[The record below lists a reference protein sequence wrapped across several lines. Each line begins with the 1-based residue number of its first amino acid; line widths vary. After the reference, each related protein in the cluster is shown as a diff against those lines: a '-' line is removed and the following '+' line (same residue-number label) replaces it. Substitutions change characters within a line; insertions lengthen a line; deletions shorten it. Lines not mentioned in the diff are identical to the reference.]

1 MSEKNNHLTKDF
13 VWEEN
18 SWISYLPDIYTKG
31 LTKKSFL
38 PRFLKIFESIYSEM
52 GERIEE
58 ISGMLYPSVQ
68 DLECLRWLA
77 SWFDM
82 ENKNAWNIEQL
93 SYLLENRSRLYS
105 IRGTK
110 SYLKEIVQLFTGC
123 TPYIIEYY
131 QLQPYKT
138 DIRSTR
144 LLEELYGENAYVVT
158 LVLPQYKVSEQKE
171 LAVLR
176 RLIRSC
182 LPADMEYRLVIL
194 DTYIFLDGY
203 SYVGLNSRLGGRKE
217 AAIDGNAFTPYI
229 SAIGGSKEGREQL

>member
-13 VWEEN
+13 VWMEN
-18 SWISYLPDIYTKG
+18 AWISYLPDIYTKG
-31 LTKKSFL
+31 LTKNSFL
-38 PRFLKIFESIYSEM
+38 LRFLSIFQSIYSEM

-58 ISGMLYPSVQ
+58 IPGMLYPSVQ

-82 ENKNAWNIEQL
+82 ENKEVWNTEQL

-110 SYLKEIVQLFTGC
+110 SYLKEIVRLFTGC
-123 TPYIIEYY
+123 TPYIVEYY
-131 QLQPYKT
+131 QLQSYKT
-138 DIRSTR
+138 DIRNTK
-144 LLEELYGENAYVVT
+144 LLEDLYGDNAYVVT

-182 LPADMEYRLVIL
+182 LPADIEYRLVIL
-194 DTYIFLDGY
+194 DTYIFLDRY

-217 AAIDGNAFTPYI
+217 AAMDGNALTPYI
-229 SAIGGSKEGREQL
+229 SAIGSYKERGEHL